1 MEKKMVGL
9 VVLFTQPARRAK
21 ANRADG
27 QQGQQPFHRER
38 VARLGNSGV
47 LYGRGLGGS
56 RSRGRG
62 GRGRSDRRRNNGGHA
77 VPLGVQDD
85 IAGNSAVKAEAV
97 LAALL
102 GVPAA
107 EHPAVLF
114 GGGRLAGLVA
124 AYKGLAGNI
133 GPAMPAQVKADRYQ
147 LVPLGGEGNIVVNG
161 HSIARSVLVAGCIL
175 PTGKLIPGTAGVSSN
190 GSDVATFW
198 LKIVAVAVV
207 GTFGTRAAVQVIME
221 QVLPLFLA
229 LFGGRFGLAAVVAS
243 LCAGAGTIQQMLVPF
258 SWRPAAPIAGVDVG
272 LVVLAI
278 GVAVGQL
285 FTGGE
290 NEFAIQIYIG
300 TAGIV
305 GGSFAAETKYLRA
318 GDLIPGGGNIGICN
332 VQDVLVPAHVG
343 IVDVQSG
350 LDGKS

>member
-27 QQGQQPFHRER
+27 QQGQQTLHRER
-38 VARLGNSGV
+38 VARLGNSSV

-102 GVPAA
+102 GIPAA

-133 GPAMPAQVKADRYQ
+133 GTAMPAQVKADRYQ
-147 LVPLGGEGNIVVNG
+147 LVPLGGEGNIVVND
-161 HSIARSVLVAGCIL
+161 HSIARNVLVAGCIL
-175 PTGKLIPGTAGVSSN
+175 PTGNMNK
-190 GSDVATFW
+190 
-198 LKIVAVAVV
+198 K
-207 GTFGTRAAVQVIME
+207 
-221 QVLPLFLA
+221 
-229 LFGGRFGLAAVVAS
+229 
-243 LCAGAGTIQQMLVPF
+243 
-258 SWRPAAPIAGVDVG
+258 
-272 LVVLAI
+272 
-278 GVAVGQL
+278 
-285 FTGGE
+285 
-290 NEFAIQIYIG
+290 
-300 TAGIV
+300 
-305 GGSFAAETKYLRA
+305 
-318 GDLIPGGGNIGICN
+318 
-332 VQDVLVPAHVG
+332 
-343 IVDVQSG
+343 
-350 LDGKS
+350 

>member
-1 MEKKMVGL
+1 MVGL

-27 QQGQQPFHRER
+27 QQGQQPFHREH

-62 GRGRSDRRRNNGGHA
+62 GRGRSDRCRNNGGHA
-77 VPLGVQDD
+77 VPLGVQGD

-102 GVPAA
+102 GIPAA

-147 LVPLGGEGNIVVNG
+147 LVPLGGEGNIAVNG

-175 PTGKLIPGTAGVSSN
+175 PTGKLIPGHGW
-190 GSDVATFW
+190 G
-198 LKIVAVAVV
+198 
-207 GTFGTRAAVQVIME
+207 
-221 QVLPLFLA
+221 
-229 LFGGRFGLAAVVAS
+229 
-243 LCAGAGTIQQMLVPF
+243 QQQ
-258 SWRPAAPIAGVDVG
+258 R
-272 LVVLAI
+272 
-278 GVAVGQL
+278 
-285 FTGGE
+285 
-290 NEFAIQIYIG
+290 
-300 TAGIV
+300 
-305 GGSFAAETKYLRA
+305 
-318 GDLIPGGGNIGICN
+318 
-332 VQDVLVPAHVG
+332 
-343 IVDVQSG
+343 
-350 LDGKS
+350 

>member
-1 MEKKMVGL
+1 MVGL

-21 ANRADG
+21 ANRANG

-38 VARLGNSGV
+38 VARLGNSSV

-62 GRGRSDRRRNNGGHA
+62 GRGRSDRCRNNGGHA
-77 VPLGVQDD
+77 VPLGVQGD

-102 GVPAA
+102 GIPAA

-161 HSIARSVLVAGCIL
+161 HSITRSVLVAAFIL

-190 GSDVATFW
+190 GSG
-198 LKIVAVAVV
+198 VAVSRGIIGVIV
-207 GTFGTRAAVQVIME
+207 STLGPRAAVQVIAKA
-221 QVLPLFLA
+221 VASLFFLLDNIFVAVLA
-229 LFGGRFGLAAVVAS
+229 LFS
-243 LCAGAGTIQQMLVPF
+243 NGT
-258 SWRPAAPIAGVDVG
+258 DVG
-272 LVVLAI
+272 I
-278 GVAVGQL
+278 GS
-285 FTGGE
+285 
-290 NEFAIQIYIG
+290 IG
-300 TAGIV
+300 
-305 GGSFAAETKYLRA
+305 F
-318 GDLIPGGGNIGICN
+318 
-332 VQDVLVPAHVG
+332 
-343 IVDVQSG
+343 
-350 LDGKS
+350 

>member
-1 MEKKMVGL
+1 MGKRMVGL

-21 ANRADG
+21 ANRANG

-38 VARLGNSGV
+38 VARLGDSGV
-47 LYGRGLGGS
+47 LYGHGLGGS
-56 RSRGRG
+56 RSRCRG
-62 GRGRSDRRRNNGGHA
+62 GRGRSDRCRNNGGHA
-77 VPLGVQDD
+77 VPLGVQGD

-97 LAALL
+97 LAVLL
-102 GVPAA
+102 GIPAA

-133 GPAMPAQVKADRYQ
+133 GTAMPAQVKADRYQ

-161 HSIARSVLVAGCIL
+161 HSIARSVPLAACIL
-175 PTGKLIPGTAGVSSN
+175 PTGKLIPGTAGVGSN
-190 GSDVATFW
+190 GSGVATDQ
-198 LKIVAVAVV
+198 LKIVVVAVV
-207 GTFGTRAAVQVIME
+207 GTFGTRTAVQVIME
-221 QVLPLFLA
+221 QVLPLLLA
-229 LFGGRFGLAAVVAS
+229 LFGERFGIAAVFAN

-258 SWRPAAPIAGVDVG
+258 SRLPAAPVAGVVVG
-272 LVVLAI
+272 LVVLTI

-300 TAGIV
+300 TSAIAFR
-305 GGSFAAETKYLRA
+305 FAAETKYLRA
-318 GDLIPGGGNIGICN
+318 GDAVPGSGGG
-332 VQDVLVPAHVG
+332 G
-343 IVDVQSG
+343 IVNI
-350 LDGKS
+350 

>member
-1 MEKKMVGL
+1 MVGL

-27 QQGQQPFHRER
+27 QQGQQPFHREH

-62 GRGRSDRRRNNGGHA
+62 GRGRSDRCRNNGGHA
-77 VPLGVQDD
+77 VPLGVQGD

-102 GVPAA
+102 GIPAA

-147 LVPLGGEGNIVVNG
+147 LVPLGGEGNIAVNG

-190 GSDVATFW
+190 GSGVAIFR
-198 LKIVAVAVV
+198 LKIVVVAVV
-207 GTFGTRAAVQVIME
+207 GTFSTRAAVQVIME
-221 QVLPLFLA
+221 QVRIFGFGFIVQRFVIGAIVTFLVDSSY
-229 LFGGRFGLAAVVAS
+229 AV
-243 LCAGAGTIQQMLVPF
+243 
-258 SWRPAAPIAGVDVG
+258 
-272 LVVLAI
+272 
-278 GVAVGQL
+278 
-285 FTGGE
+285 E
-290 NEFAIQIYIG
+290 
-300 TAGIV
+300 
-305 GGSFAAETKYLRA
+305 
-318 GDLIPGGGNIGICN
+318 
-332 VQDVLVPAHVG
+332 
-343 IVDVQSG
+343 
-350 LDGKS
+350 

>member
-1 MEKKMVGL
+1 MGKKIVGL

-38 VARLGNSGV
+38 VARLGDSGV
-47 LYGRGLGGS
+47 LYGRDGCGLGGS

-77 VPLGVQDD
+77 VPLGVQGD

-102 GVPAA
+102 GIPAA

-161 HSIARSVLVAGCIL
+161 HSIARSVPVTGCIL
-175 PTGKLIPGTAGVSSN
+175 PTGNMNK
-190 GSDVATFW
+190 
-198 LKIVAVAVV
+198 K
-207 GTFGTRAAVQVIME
+207 
-221 QVLPLFLA
+221 
-229 LFGGRFGLAAVVAS
+229 
-243 LCAGAGTIQQMLVPF
+243 
-258 SWRPAAPIAGVDVG
+258 
-272 LVVLAI
+272 
-278 GVAVGQL
+278 
-285 FTGGE
+285 
-290 NEFAIQIYIG
+290 
-300 TAGIV
+300 
-305 GGSFAAETKYLRA
+305 
-318 GDLIPGGGNIGICN
+318 
-332 VQDVLVPAHVG
+332 
-343 IVDVQSG
+343 
-350 LDGKS
+350 